1 MRRVSREGP
10 PLAASPA
17 RKLRERGGKVG
28 SFGQRCRALAELDGG
43 HGCGLLAPDCMPI
56 HQPVDLL
63 GLEPPVAVQVPLG
76 EVGPHDLGEPLAGLE
91 PKAPRRGEGQ

>member
-1 MRRVSREGP
+1 M
-10 PLAASPA
+10 
-17 RKLRERGGKVG
+17 G